1 MAAEKK
7 PFSWKKLKN
16 QFLDLVTNPFNMIV
30 FISLILLIFLIAIP
44 LIRMLRTT
52 FILAAGELR
61 RVQKTTPNAQVG
73 DLVRIVQMKNGPQYN
88 GKDGTVTKIDRVGFL
103 HGTWGEMPICP
114 SNDEY
119 ETILPADINGPIE
132 HLMKK

>member
-1 MAAEKK
+1 MPLICPNFYEIFDKLHFFSHILSMSEEKK
-7 PFSWKKLKN
+7 PISP
-16 QFLDLVTNPFNMIV
+16 LD
-30 FISLILLIFLIAIP
+30 ILLDIACDNTRI
-44 LIRMLRTT
+44 LTRT
-52 FILAAGELR
+52 
-61 RVQKTTPNAQVG
+61 NAQVG
-73 DLVRIVQMKNGPQYN
+73 DLVRIVRMKNGPQYN